1 MEMLMLIK
9 IDYETHYPHTHS
21 NLFVS
26 MMYFLPF
33 ISVVIIFNIISH
45 NYFFL
50 SSSVQIL

>member
-1 MEMLMLIK
+1 MLMLIK

-45 NYFFL
+45 NSGKFQNIEFL
-50 SSSVQIL
+50 GIS